1 MLTYF
6 RGHSKFSIS
15 SFSSLF
21 TTVTCLRKE
30 LAPRHSAMP
39 GRNALWFIM
48 FLMKSQNSSFLY
60 DSLSDSHG
68 NIAHDHLQLWG
79 LAIVGSSHI
88 MWKQSTEHT
97 GYLLAQVSSVKQQV
111 SKVEITCLPYKRW
124 QPTEWQRIKQLPV
137 SHTLCNGG
145 GSSRSGS
152 VGFCRFN
159 QKIWTYDPAVHQPHT
174 MSPFVLFV
182 PPAKLQVSISI
193 MCILVNVPYTYRAGV
208 PKLSLT
214 HLCIHFSLPSYIE

>member
-1 MLTYF
+1 
-6 RGHSKFSIS
+6 
-15 SFSSLF
+15 
-21 TTVTCLRKE
+21 
-30 LAPRHSAMP
+30 MP

-111 SKVEITCLPYKRW
+111 SKVEITCLPYKR
-124 QPTEWQRIKQLPV
+124 
-137 SHTLCNGG
+137 
-145 GSSRSGS
+145 
-152 VGFCRFN
+152 
-159 QKIWTYDPAVHQPHT
+159 
-174 MSPFVLFV
+174 
-182 PPAKLQVSISI
+182 
-193 MCILVNVPYTYRAGV
+193 
-208 PKLSLT
+208 
-214 HLCIHFSLPSYIE
+214 